1 MWRRRAIE
9 RGSVSDLL
17 KCNTQVPY
25 VTYTASD
32 SEDYYAI
39 SVVFI
44 MVLLYIIFDVA

>member
-39 SVVFI
+39 SVVYYGFT
-44 MVLLYIIFDVA
+44 LYNI